1 MPDYMLIIIR
11 SIIAFFFLFLLT
23 RLMGSKQLSQ
33 LTFFDYVV
41 GITIGS
47 IAATMSVDKNI
58 QIANGMISLLIW
70 GLVPVLLSLIS
81 LKSRTF
87 IRLTDGIP
95 AVVIKN
101 GQILEKA
108 LAKNQ
113 IAVEE
118 LMMLLR
124 EKDVFLVSDVEVAIF
139 ETNGQLSVLKK
150 SEVSPV
156 TPKQLGIT
164 VTSEKMPSLLIVDGE
179 VLYENL
185 SAIGHDEAWL
195 LTKLQEQGVQ
205 NIKEVYLA
213 QVDTNGQLYVDTYK
227 DQ

>member
-1 MPDYMLIIIR
+1 MPDFTLIIIR
-11 SIIAFFFLFLLT
+11 SIIAFLLLFVLT

-58 QIANGMISLLIW
+58 QIINGVVSLAIW
-70 GLVPVLLSLIS
+70 GLVPVLLSILG
-81 LKSRTF
+81 LKSRKF
-87 IRLTDGIP
+87 LRATDGIP
-95 AVVIKN
+95 TIVIKN
-101 GQILEKA
+101 GQVLEKA

-113 IAVEE
+113 LAIEE

-124 EKDVFLVSDVEVAIF
+124 EKDIFLLADVEIAIF

-150 SEVSPV
+150 SDISPV
-156 TPKQLGIT
+156 TPKQLGMT
-164 VTSEKMPSLLIVDGE
+164 VTLEKMPHMLIVDGE
-179 VLYENL
+179 ILHENL
-185 SAIGHDEAWL
+185 AAIGRNEEWL
-195 LTKLQEQGVQ
+195 QIQLNQKSIQHV
-205 NIKEVYLA
+205 KDVFLA
-213 QVDTNGQLYVDTYK
+213 QIDHEGTLYVDRYK